1 MNISTKHYYLVHYKR
16 IHHNDCR
23 NILLQNE
30 APKIQNGVGEGHL
43 SESKGVPV
51 LEALNCKQKA
61 KIICSSP
68 PRTDTTTTTAATNNG
83 LNSTSYNSEMY
94 VQLLVLSDFRNLRLC
109 VIRNPVRIPIEKF
122 LSSVQ
127 EAIKRSSP

>member
-1 MNISTKHYYLVHYKR
+1 MFT
-16 IHHNDCR
+16 
-23 NILLQNE
+23 
-30 APKIQNGVGEGHL
+30 
-43 SESKGVPV
+43 
-51 LEALNCKQKA
+51 
-61 KIICSSP
+61 P

-122 LSSVQ
+122 LSSFPLVGLL
-127 EAIKRSSP
+127 